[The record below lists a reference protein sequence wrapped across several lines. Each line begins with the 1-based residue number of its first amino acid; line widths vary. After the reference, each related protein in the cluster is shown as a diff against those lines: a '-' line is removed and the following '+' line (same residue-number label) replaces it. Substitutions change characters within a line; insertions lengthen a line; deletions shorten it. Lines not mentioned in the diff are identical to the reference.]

1 MATIA
6 VPNRVPLEDLTGQ
19 ILVSGRITPSNRYQ
33 LMLTLLADRVS
44 EEEHIMIDRLFYGVR
59 KGLLRL
65 D

>member
-1 MATIA
+1 MVTIA
-6 VPNRVPLEDLTGQ
+6 ASTRVPLEDLAGQ
-19 ILVSGRITPSNRYQ
+19 ILLSGRITPSNRHQ

-44 EEEHIMIDRLFYGVR
+44 EEECILIDRLFYGVR